1 MCELAQVPVSL
12 AMWAGIKGVRS
23 VLIQGFA
30 GLERL
35 KKRGSGRVGRMAC

>member
-1 MCELAQVPVSL
+1 MCELAQVPVSP
-12 AMWAGIKGVRS
+12 ATWAGIKGLRS

-35 KKRGSGRVGRMAC
+35 REGGSGRVGRMAC